1 MEMWLKRTTLVL
13 LTVAALVVSGKDVI
27 IQTQRRAEVPAGSSV
42 TFLCPVDSLC
52 HVRIGK
58 LDRYR
63 VNWLFNP
70 SGPSWDGVRK
80 LSNDIS
86 NNSANS
92 STVVSNKT
100 KQNIEKNKYTLI
112 NATTNDTGWYFC
124 ILIVEIPVLE
134 LCKSNGTELVIMESK
149 ELTTYPSL
157 PKLTG
162 KQATM
167 SPTESLPLLDL
178 WMWISLGVSTFILI
192 VLLVVCLVLRRR
204 HRRSRED
211 PIYANT
217 RPMANKQP
225 SPRPGGLVDTL
236 KKASS
241 SQNLRNPSPARK
253 CHEDKRRCKL

>member
-42 TFLCPVDSLC
+42 TFLCPVTSLC

-58 LDRYR
+58 LDGYR
-63 VNWLFNP
+63 VNWLFNS
-70 SGPSWDGVRK
+70 SGPSSGGVRK

-86 NNSANS
+86 NNSAES

-100 KQNIEKNKYTLI
+100 KQNINKNKYTLI

-124 ILIVEIPVLE
+124 ILIVEIPVLKD
-134 LCKSNGTELVIMESK
+134 CKSNGTELVI
-149 ELTTYPSL
+149 T
-157 PKLTG
+157 
-162 KQATM
+162 TM

-192 VLLVVCLVLRRR
+192 VLLVVCLLLRRR
-204 HRRSRED
+204 HRRSRAED

-217 RPMANKQP
+217 RPVANKHP
-225 SPRPGGLVDTL
+225 SPRPGVLVDTL

-253 CHEDKRRCKL
+253 CQKDKRRCKL

>member
-42 TFLCPVDSLC
+42 TFLCPVTSLC

-58 LDRYR
+58 LDGYR
-63 VNWLFNP
+63 VNWLFNS
-70 SGPSWDGVRK
+70 SGPSSGGVRK

-86 NNSANS
+86 NNSAKS
-92 STVVSNKT
+92 STVVSN
-100 KQNIEKNKYTLI
+100 KNKYTLI

-124 ILIVEIPVLE
+124 NLIVEIPVLKNCE
-134 LCKSNGTELVIMESK
+134 SNGTELVITESK

-157 PKLTG
+157 PNMAG

-192 VLLVVCLVLRRR
+192 VLLVVCLLLRRR
-204 HRRSRED
+204 HRRSRAED

-217 RPMANKQP
+217 RPVANKHP
-225 SPRPGGLVDTL
+225 SPRPGVLVDTL

-241 SQNLRNPSPARK
+241 SQNLRNPSPAQK
-253 CHEDKRRCKL
+253 CHKDKRRCKL

>member
-1 MEMWLKRTTLVL
+1 MWLKRTTLVL
-13 LTVAALVVSGKDVI
+13 LTVAALVASGKDVI

-42 TFLCPVDSLC
+42 TFLCPVTSLC

-58 LDRYR
+58 LDGYR
-63 VNWLFNP
+63 VNWLFNS
-70 SGPSWDGVRK
+70 SGPSSGGVRK

-86 NNSANS
+86 NNSAKS

-100 KQNIEKNKYTLI
+100 KQNIDKNKYTLI

-124 ILIVEIPVLE
+124 ILIVEIPVLKHCE
-134 LCKSNGTELVIMESK
+134 SNGTELVI
-149 ELTTYPSL
+149 T
-157 PKLTG
+157 
-162 KQATM
+162 TM

-192 VLLVVCLVLRRR
+192 VLLVVCLLLRRR
-204 HRRSRED
+204 HRRSRAED

-217 RPMANKQP
+217 RPVANKHP
-225 SPRPGGLVDTL
+225 SPRPGVLVDTL

-241 SQNLRNPSPARK
+241 SQNLRNPSPTRK
-253 CHEDKRRCKL
+253 CHKDKRRCKL

>member
-134 LCKSNGTELVIMESK
+134 LCKSNGTELVI
-149 ELTTYPSL
+149 T
-157 PKLTG
+157 
-162 KQATM
+162 TM

-204 HRRSRED
+204 HRRSRAED

>member
-13 LTVAALVVSGKDVI
+13 LAVAALVVSGKDVI

-42 TFLCPVDSLC
+42 TFLCPVTSPC
-52 HVRIGK
+52 HGTLKRCR
-58 LDRYR
+58 LE
-63 VNWLFNP
+63 WFLNP
-70 SGPSWDGVRK
+70 SGPSWDGAHK

-86 NNSANS
+86 NNSEKS
-92 STVVSNKT
+92 STKVSNKT
-100 KQNIEKNKYTLI
+100 KQDVEKQIYTLI
-112 NATTNDTGWYFC
+112 NATKNDTGWYFC
-124 ILIVEIPVLE
+124 KLTIEIPVLNII
-134 LCKSNGTELVIMESK
+134 KSNGTELVITESK

-162 KQATM
+162 KQATV
-167 SPTESLPLLDL
+167 SPIESLPLLDL

-192 VLLVVCLVLRRR
+192 VLLVVCLLLRRR
-204 HRRSRED
+204 HRRSRAED

-217 RPMANKQP
+217 RPVANKQP
-225 SPRPGGLVDTL
+225 SPRPGVPVDTL

-241 SQNLRNPSPARK
+241 SQNLRNPSQARK